1 MKRDMNNNNAM
12 NGLRSVIDSAAQRT
26 ADVLEGSRGFVERGK
41 LRSQLNDYYRRL
53 GRAEY
58 EAAVNG
64 VTSMDEINMLIQKIT
79 ELRQQ
84 QLALEQ
90 STQRG
95 GTVTCPTCGRLNAAQ
110 DAFCPG
116 CGTQL
121 K

>member
-1 MKRDMNNNNAM
+1 MKLDDTM
-12 NGLRSVIDSAAQRT
+12 NGLRSVFDTAAQRT
-26 ADVLEGSRGFVERGK
+26 ADVLEGSKGFYERGK

-64 VTSMDEINMLIQKIT
+64 ISSMDEINMLIQKIT

-84 QLALEQ
+84 QLSMEQ
-90 STQRG
+90 SSQRG
-95 GTVTCPTCGRLNAAQ
+95 GTVTCPTCGKLNSAQ
-110 DAFCPG
+110 DSFCPG
-116 CGTQL
+116 CGAQL

>member
-1 MKRDMNNNNAM
+1 MKFDDTM
-12 NGLRSVIDSAAQRT
+12 NGLRSVFDTAAQRT
-26 ADVLEGSRGFVERGK
+26 ADVLEGSKGFYERGK

-64 VTSMDEINMLIQKIT
+64 VNSMDEINMLIQKIT

-84 QLALEQ
+84 QLQMEQ
-90 STQRG
+90 NNQRG
-95 GTVTCPTCGRLNAAQ
+95 GTVTCPTCGKLNSAQ
-110 DAFCPG
+110 DSFCPG
-116 CGTQL
+116 CGAQL

>member
-1 MKRDMNNNNAM
+1 MKLDDTM
-12 NGLRSVIDSAAQRT
+12 NGLRSVFDTAAQRT
-26 ADVLEGSRGFVERGK
+26 ADVLEGSKGFYERGK

-64 VTSMDEINMLIQKIT
+64 VSSMDEINMLIQKIT

-84 QLALEQ
+84 PLSMEQ
-90 STQRG
+90 SSQRG
-95 GTVTCPTCGRLNAAQ
+95 GTVTCPTCGKLNSAQ
-110 DAFCPG
+110 DSFCPG
-116 CGTQL
+116 CGAQL

>member
-1 MKRDMNNNNAM
+1 MKFDDTM
-12 NGLRSVIDSAAQRT
+12 NGLRSVFDTAAQRT
-26 ADVLEGSRGFVERGK
+26 ADVLEGSKGFYERGK

-64 VTSMDEINMLIQKIT
+64 VSSMDEINMLIQKIT

-84 QLALEQ
+84 QLSMEQ
-90 STQRG
+90 SSQRG
-95 GTVTCPTCGRLNAAQ
+95 GTVTCPTCGKLNSAQ
-110 DAFCPG
+110 DSFCPG
-116 CGTQL
+116 CGAQL

>member
-1 MKRDMNNNNAM
+1 MKLDDTM
-12 NGLRSVIDSAAQRT
+12 NGLRSVFDTAAQRT
-26 ADVLEGSRGFVERGK
+26 ADVLEGSKGFYERGK

-64 VTSMDEINMLIQKIT
+64 VSSMDEINMLIQKIT

-84 QLALEQ
+84 QLSMEQ
-90 STQRG
+90 NSQRG
-95 GTVTCPTCGRLNAAQ
+95 GTVTCPTCGKLNSAQ
-110 DAFCPG
+110 DSFCPG
-116 CGTQL
+116 CGAQL

>member
-1 MKRDMNNNNAM
+1 MNLDDTK
-12 NGLRSVIDSAAQRT
+12 NGLRSVLDNAAQRT
-26 ADVLEGSRGFVERGK
+26 ADVLEGSRTFVERGK

-64 VTSMDEINMLIQKIT
+64 VNSMDEINMLIQKIT

-84 QLALEQ
+84 QLNLEQ

-95 GTVTCPTCGRLNAAQ
+95 GTVTCPTCGKLNAAQ

-121 K
+121 R

>member
-1 MKRDMNNNNAM
+1 MKLDDTM
-12 NGLRSVIDSAAQRT
+12 NGLRSVFDTAAQRT
-26 ADVLEGSRGFVERGK
+26 ADVLEGSKGFYERGK

-64 VTSMDEINMLIQKIT
+64 VSSMDEINMLIQKIT

-84 QLALEQ
+84 QLSMEQ
-90 STQRG
+90 SSQRG
-95 GTVTCPTCGRLNAAQ
+95 GTVTCPTCGKLNSAE

-116 CGTQL
+116 CGAQL
-121 K
+121 R

>member
-1 MKRDMNNNNAM
+1 MKLDDTM
-12 NGLRSVIDSAAQRT
+12 NGLRSVSDTAAQRT
-26 ADVLEGSRGFVERGK
+26 ADVLEGSKGFYERGK

-64 VTSMDEINMLIQKIT
+64 VSSMDEINMLIQKIT

-84 QLALEQ
+84 QLSMEQ
-90 STQRG
+90 SSQRG
-95 GTVTCPTCGRLNAAQ
+95 GTVTCPTCGKLNSAQ
-110 DAFCPG
+110 DSFCPG
-116 CGTQL
+116 CGAQL

>member
-1 MKRDMNNNNAM
+1 MKFDDTM
-12 NGLRSVIDSAAQRT
+12 NGLRSVFDTAAQRT
-26 ADVLEGSRGFVERGK
+26 ADVLEGSKGFYERGK

-64 VTSMDEINMLIQKIT
+64 VSSMDEINMLIQKIT

-84 QLALEQ
+84 QLQMEQ
-90 STQRG
+90 NTQRG
-95 GTVTCPTCGRLNAAQ
+95 GTVTCPTCGKLNSAQ
-110 DAFCPG
+110 DSFCPG
-116 CGTQL
+116 CGAQL

>member
-1 MKRDMNNNNAM
+1 MKLDDTM
-12 NGLRSVIDSAAQRT
+12 NGLRSVFDTAAQRT
-26 ADVLEGSRGFVERGK
+26 ADVLEGSKGFYERGK

-64 VTSMDEINMLIQKIT
+64 VSSMDEINMLSQKIT

-84 QLALEQ
+84 QLSMEQ
-90 STQRG
+90 SSQRG
-95 GTVTCPTCGRLNAAQ
+95 GTVTCPTCGKLNSAH
-110 DAFCPG
+110 DSFCPG
-116 CGTQL
+116 CGAQL

>member
-1 MKRDMNNNNAM
+1 MKFDDTMSV
-12 NGLRSVIDSAAQRT
+12 LRSVFDSAAQRT
-26 ADVLEGSRGFVERGK
+26 ADVLEGSRGIVERGK

-84 QLALEQ
+84 QLTMEQ
-90 STQRG
+90 SAQRG
-95 GTVTCPTCGRLNAAQ
+95 GTVTCPTCGKLNSAQ

-116 CGTQL
+116 CGAQL

>member
-1 MKRDMNNNNAM
+1 MKLDDTM
-12 NGLRSVIDSAAQRT
+12 NGLRSVFDSAAQRT

-64 VTSMDEINMLIQKIT
+64 VNSMDEINMLIQKIT
-79 ELRQQ
+79 ELRQE
-84 QLALEQ
+84 QLRMEQ

-95 GTVTCPTCGRLNAAQ
+95 GTVTCPTCGKLNSAQ
-110 DAFCPG
+110 DSFCPG
-116 CGTQL
+116 CGAQL
-121 K
+121 R

>member
-1 MKRDMNNNNAM
+1 MKLDDTM
-12 NGLRSVIDSAAQRT
+12 NGLRSVFDTAAQRT
-26 ADVLEGSRGFVERGK
+26 ADVLEGSKGFYERGK

-64 VTSMDEINMLIQKIT
+64 VSSMDEINMLIQKIT

-84 QLALEQ
+84 QLSMEQ
-90 STQRG
+90 SSQRG
-95 GTVTCPTCGRLNAAQ
+95 GTVTCPTCGKLNSAQ
-110 DAFCPG
+110 DSFCPG
-116 CGTQL
+116 CGAQL

>member
-1 MKRDMNNNNAM
+1 MKLDDTM
-12 NGLRSVIDSAAQRT
+12 NGLRSVFDTAAQRT
-26 ADVLEGSRGFVERGK
+26 ADVLEGSKCFYERGK

-64 VTSMDEINMLIQKIT
+64 VSSMDEINMLIQKIT

-84 QLALEQ
+84 QLSMEQ
-90 STQRG
+90 SSQRG
-95 GTVTCPTCGRLNAAQ
+95 GTVTCPTCGKLNSAQ
-110 DAFCPG
+110 DSFCPG
-116 CGTQL
+116 CGAQL